1 MLSMTYKKDG
11 IIFAMFS
18 HRGDKVEGC
27 IFNIMKYSIHDG
39 PGIRTTVFMK
49 GCPLRC
55 LWCHNPESQMYKPQL
70 IRFSDRCIGCGSCAK
85 VCSTG
90 AIIIRESKI
99 IYDMTKCTN
108 CGQCAEVC
116 YAGAMEMAG
125 EYMNVEEVV
134 KEIEKDKPFYEE
146 SGGGV
151 TFSGG
156 EPFMQPAFL
165 KELLISCHRKD
176 IHTAVDTSGFV
187 QRDIIIE
194 LSKYIDLFLYDLK
207 LMDNEKHKKYAGGSN
222 EIILDNLKE
231 LINLGKRIFI
241 RIPIIPGINDDDDN
255 LEAIGRFLSGLRGI
269 EQINVLPYHNIA
281 MEKYKRLNKKYGLA
295 DLKAPSDERMKEIA
309 QKLMTYG
316 FKVKIGG

>member
-1 MLSMTYKKDG
+1 M
-11 IIFAMFS
+11 
-18 HRGDKVEGC
+18 EGC

-55 LWCHNPESQMYKPQL
+55 LWCHNPESQLPKPQL
-70 IRFSDRCIGCGSCAK
+70 IRFPARCIGCGNCAK

-90 AIIIRESKI
+90 AITISDNKTK
-99 IYDMTKCTN
+99 YDMSKCN
-108 CGQCAEVC
+108 SCGLCAEVC
-116 YAGAMEMAG
+116 YAEAMEMAG
-125 EYMNVEEVV
+125 KYMDAKEVM
-134 KEIEKDKPFYEE
+134 KEVEKDMPFYEE

-156 EPFMQPAFL
+156 EPFMQQDFL
-165 KELLISCHRKD
+165 RELLISCNNKG

-187 QRDIIIE
+187 KKDILLD

-207 LMDNEKHKKYAGGSN
+207 LMEDAKHKKYVGGSN

-231 LINLGKRIFI
+231 LVRIGKRIFV
-241 RIPIIPGINDDDDN
+241 RIPIIPGINDDVEN
-255 LEAIGRFLSGLRGI
+255 LEAIGRFLSGIRGI
-269 EQINVLPYHNIA
+269 EQVNILPYHNIA
-281 MEKYKRLNKKYGLA
+281 KEKYKRLNKEYSLS
-295 DLKAPSDERMKEIA
+295 DLKAPSQEKMEEIA
-309 QKLMTYG
+309 EKLTTYG